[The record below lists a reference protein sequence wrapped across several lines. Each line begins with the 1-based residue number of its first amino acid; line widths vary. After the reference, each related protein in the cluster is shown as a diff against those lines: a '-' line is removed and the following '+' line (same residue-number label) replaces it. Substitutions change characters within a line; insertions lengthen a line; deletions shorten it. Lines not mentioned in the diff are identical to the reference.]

1 MIEYDFKTR
10 EGGRVKK
17 IGLVG
22 AIPEEISAVT
32 NLLTNN
38 IEETIGIRTY
48 YMGSINGIS
57 VVVPFSRWRKVAA
70 ATTVTTLIERY
81 EIT

>member
-38 IEETIGIRTY
+38 IEETIGI
-48 YMGSINGIS
+48 S